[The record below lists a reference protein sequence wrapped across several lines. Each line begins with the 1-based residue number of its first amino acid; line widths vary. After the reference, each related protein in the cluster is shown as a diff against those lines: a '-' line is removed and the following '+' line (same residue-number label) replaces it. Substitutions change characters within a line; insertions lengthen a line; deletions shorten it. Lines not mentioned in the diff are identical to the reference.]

1 MEKLFPIETAKQLL
15 VNYKKK
21 RHFAK
26 AKFINELIELQYF
39 FGNTTILNCE
49 LLMNGLYRKQ
59 TIMTV
64 LNDMDYTDIKIRT
77 VIDYRYFMNIFAK
90 KLTVVKFS

>member
-15 VNYKKK
+15 ENYKKK

-26 AKFINELIELQYF
+26 AEFINELIELQYF

-49 LLMNGLYRKQ
+49 LLMNRLYRKR
-59 TIMTV
+59 TIMSV
-64 LNDMDYTDIKIRT
+64 LNDMGYTDIKIKA
-77 VIDYRYFMNIFAK
+77 VIDYRYFISIFTK